1 MLSDSPRRTL
11 GNSDLAVSP
20 IGLGCWPIAGVSTLN
35 VTKQESLA
43 TLHAA
48 LDAGVNFFDTA
59 FAYGYDGESEK
70 LIAQVLETRR
80 DEVVLATK
88 VGQYFGP
95 NRERIVDGKPDSLI
109 KQAKLSLQ
117 RLQIEQVDV
126 LYLHMPD
133 PEVPIEQS
141 AAAIRQLI
149 DEGVARFAGVSNVSA
164 EQLRAFH
171 AVCPVVVN
179 QPPFNMLQQ
188 TTVQQLRSNCSEL
201 NIANACYWVLMKGI
215 LAGHMARDHQLD
227 PNDKRKTYPIY
238 QGTAWQR
245 SQDFLDHL
253 RKLANELSCTV
264 AQIVV
269 AWTIRQ
275 PSVDIALC
283 GARHP
288 KQIQETAAAMTLD
301 LDPSVLE
308 RINSWIAETL
318 ADGPIG

>member
-1 MLSDSPRRTL
+1 MSDFPRLTL
-11 GNSDLAVSP
+11 GNSDLQVSP

-35 VTKQESLA
+35 VTQQESLS
-43 TLHAA
+43 TLHTA
-48 LDAGVNFFDTA
+48 LDAGINFFDTA

-109 KQAKLSLQ
+109 HQAKQSLQ
-117 RLQIEQVDV
+117 RLKIEQVDV

-141 AAAIRQLI
+141 AAAIRKLV

-164 EQLRAFH
+164 DQLRAFH
-171 AVCPVVVN
+171 AVCPLVVN

-188 TTVQQLRSNCSEL
+188 TAVEQLRSTCAEL

-227 PNDKRKTYPIY
+227 PNDKRRTYPIY
-238 QGTAWQR
+238 QGEAWQR
-245 SQDFLDHL
+245 SQNFLDHL
-253 RKLANELSCTV
+253 RGLASDLSCTV

-275 PSVDIALC
+275 PSVEVALC
-283 GARHP
+283 GARRP
-288 KQIQETAAAMTLD
+288 EQIQETATAMTLD
-301 LDPSVLE
+301 LESHVVRQID
-308 RINSWIAETL
+308 SWIAETL
-318 ADGPIG
+318 ADGPVG